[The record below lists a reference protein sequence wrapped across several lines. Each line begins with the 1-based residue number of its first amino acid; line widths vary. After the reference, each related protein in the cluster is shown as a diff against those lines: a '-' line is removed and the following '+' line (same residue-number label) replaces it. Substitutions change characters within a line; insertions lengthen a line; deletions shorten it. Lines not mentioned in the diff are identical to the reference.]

1 MLSRTKTI
9 GLFICVALWV
19 AGVGVTKAQTLQDAI
34 RFTQSEQFENANKAF
49 QSLISQQPQNGANY
63 FYYGDYYIRKYLA
76 DTVSVNIKKAT
87 GDAAKTFDKGTSV
100 DANNP
105 LNFIGLAESA
115 LFLKNTAKA
124 QEYIAKAK
132 ALLPSK
138 QNKIKM
144 PKDEQATAYVKIAEA
159 YVMSLSN
166 DTALIFSS
174 LRQAEKLNPKDIN
187 IYLVEGDAYFYLL
200 NDGSNAIKNYNQAS
214 KIDPKSPAA
223 QLRIGRLW
231 VRSKNYAD
239 GLTAYKLVVQLDA
252 TYAPAYKELG
262 FLNAQLGNANDA
274 KQNFQKFLELSSG
287 NTDAQMQYINTL
299 FELKDF
305 PEVAKQAQNALTTNT
320 NNVDLYRA
328 LAYANYETG
337 KYTEAKEALETFLK
351 KASDENIRPSDY
363 AYLGRSYAKLKQDT
377 IAGNFLM
384 KAYSLDSVRVEYL
397 SEAAVSFTTAKA
409 YPKAI
414 DAYKKKLATPF
425 KTIQDYYFLGTAYYS
440 TQQFTKADSTF
451 TTLIEKV
458 PSYIG
463 GYLWKAR
470 SLSMTDPDSKT
481 GAALGAYQTLL
492 EKTQAEPDKN
502 KVERKEAFSYMNY
515 YYFVQFN
522 ATKSHELGRKAIE
535 CGNKVLEIDPN
546 DTNAKKINEA
556 IDRIMNRPA
565 QPKK

>member
-1 MLSRTKTI
+1 MFSKTKTI

-19 AGVGVTKAQTLQDAI
+19 AGASITKAQTLQDAI
-34 RFTQSEQFENANKAF
+34 RFTQSEQFENANKAY
-49 QSLISQQPQNGANY
+49 QTLIGQQAQNGTNY

-76 DTVSVNIKKAT
+76 DTVAVSIKKAT
-87 GDAAKTFDKGTSV
+87 SDASKTFEKGASV

-105 LNFIGLAESA
+105 LNYIGLAESA

-132 ALLPSK
+132 SLLPSK

-144 PKDEQATAYVKIAEA
+144 PKEEQATAYLKIAEA
-159 YVMSLSN
+159 YVISLNN

-174 LRQAEKLNPKDIN
+174 LRQAEKLNPKDPN
-187 IYLVEGDAYFYLL
+187 IYLVEGDAYFYLM
-200 NDGSNAIKNYNQAS
+200 NDGSNAITNYNRAFR
-214 KIDPKSPAA
+214 IDPKSPAA

-231 VRSKNYAD
+231 VRSKNYPDA
-239 GLTAYKLVVQLDA
+239 LTAYKRVVELDA
-252 TYAPAYKELG
+252 SYAPAYKELG

-274 KQNFQKFLELSSG
+274 KQNFQKFMELSSG

-305 PEVAKQAQNALTTNT
+305 AEVAKQAQNALSSNAS
-320 NNVDLYRA
+320 NADLYRA

-337 KYTEAKEALETFLK
+337 KYTEAKDALETFLK
-351 KASDENIRPSDY
+351 KASDEGIRPSDY

-377 IAGNFLM
+377 IAGNILM
-384 KAYSLDSVRVEYL
+384 KAYSMDTVRVEYL
-397 SEAAVSFTTAKA
+397 TEAAASFQTAKA
-409 YPKAI
+409 FPKAI
-414 DAYKKKLATPF
+414 EAYKKKLATPF

-451 TTLIEKV
+451 TALIEKM
-458 PSYIG
+458 PDYLG

-481 GAALGAYQTLL
+481 GAALTAYQTLL
-492 EKTQAEPDKN
+492 EKSQAEPDKA
-502 KVERKEAFSYMNY
+502 KIERKEAYSYLNY

-522 ATKSHELGRKAIE
+522 ATKSHEMGRKAIDA
-535 CGNKVLEIDPN
+535 GKKVLEIDPN
-546 DTNAKKINEA
+546 DSNAKKINDV
-556 IDRIMNRPA
+556 IDKIMNRPA